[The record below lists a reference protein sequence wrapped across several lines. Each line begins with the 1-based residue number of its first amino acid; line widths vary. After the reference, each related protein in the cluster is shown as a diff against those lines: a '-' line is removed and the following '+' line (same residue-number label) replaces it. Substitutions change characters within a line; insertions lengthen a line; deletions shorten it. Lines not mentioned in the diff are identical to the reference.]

1 MNKDFLG
8 RGWTFPVQVDAN
20 GAIALSEFE
29 EDVREAI
36 RLVLLTSRGER
47 PMRPDFG
54 AGLHDFVF
62 ETMSATNV
70 GAIQAEVRRA
80 LVDWEPRIELLAV
93 DARPDSGDVG
103 RFLVDID
110 YRVRATNTRFNLVF
124 PFYLGAR

>member
-1 MNKDFLG
+1 MSKDFLG

-20 GAIALSEFE
+20 GAIALSMHE

-36 RLVLLTSRGER
+36 RLVLLTGRGER

-54 AGLHDFVF
+54 AGLHEFVF

>member
-1 MNKDFLG
+1 MSKDFLG

-20 GAIALSEFE
+20 GAIALSVQE

-36 RLVLLTSRGER
+36 RVILLTSRGER

-54 AGLHDFVF
+54 AGLHDYVF
-62 ETMSATNV
+62 ETLSATNV

-80 LVDWEPRIELLAV
+80 LVDWEPRIELLSV

-103 RFLVDID
+103 RFLLDVD
-110 YRVRATNTRFNLVF
+110 YRVRSTNTRFNLVF
-124 PFYLGAR
+124 PFYLGGR